1 MFLQFT
7 YKHGTIGPELLH
19 DDFFL
24 FGELSHK
31 QTQIDFDANQN
42 IFDMPHKSFVLIIV
56 ISPKQYKRGL
66 PPIVSFFA
74 GVEHEPDAGYDEGD
88 TQELTHV
95 Q

>member
-19 DDFFL
+19 NDFFL

-42 IFDMPHKSFVLIIV
+42 NFDMPHKSFVLIIV
-56 ISPKQYKRGL
+56 ISPKCNTAN
-66 PPIVSFFA
+66 PSASIVEGFF
-74 GVEHEPDAGYDEGD
+74 V
-88 TQELTHV
+88 
-95 Q
+95 